1 MTGENSTANKK
12 TFVTFVR
19 GPIVYTKTAIN
30 NEATPAIAFAYLS
43 AYIKNK
49 GYDFTFVDGVAE
61 GLNRVWPMETISS
74 HVCQGLKFE
83 EIIERIPANT
93 DVIAFS
99 AMFSGEW
106 PAAKLL
112 LMAIRKAFPDVTIV
126 AGGEHVTALSEYC
139 LKDCPAINVCVRG
152 EGEHTFYELLECI
165 ENGQGFDEVNGV
177 SFLDGQGNYVENTG
191 QNRIREVDAI
201 PWPYWPDG
209 YLEKFWATGKSFGV
223 MTERDMP
230 MMISRGCPYQ
240 CTFCSN
246 PGMWTTRYILRDIE
260 DVIAELKTH
269 IEKYDITA
277 VQLYDLTAITKKRW
291 IIEFGKRLAEEKISV
306 KWSLPSGT
314 RSEALDDDTL
324 RVLRDI
330 NCNYLVYAPES
341 GSKRTLERIKKRID
355 LDRLTGS
362 IMSAVKIGI
371 VTRANLMIGLPK
383 ESRIDIY
390 RTLAYGLKLAWHGI
404 DEVSMQLFCAYPGTE
419 LFRELVAEK
428 RIVVSDSYFLS
439 LTSIYGDYVSLNH
452 LKTNQSVGPK
462 ELSFYRLICTM
473 LYYLVG
479 YTRFPKRIIR
489 TYRNV
494 KGGTEMTTVLEHR
507 MHDALERRSARVNAK

>member
-191 QNRIREVDAI
+191 QNRIREV
-201 PWPYWPDG
+201 
-209 YLEKFWATGKSFGV
+209 
-223 MTERDMP
+223 
-230 MMISRGCPYQ
+230 
-240 CTFCSN
+240 
-246 PGMWTTRYILRDIE
+246 
-260 DVIAELKTH
+260 
-269 IEKYDITA
+269 
-277 VQLYDLTAITKKRW
+277 
-291 IIEFGKRLAEEKISV
+291 
-306 KWSLPSGT
+306 
-314 RSEALDDDTL
+314 
-324 RVLRDI
+324 
-330 NCNYLVYAPES
+330 
-341 GSKRTLERIKKRID
+341 
-355 LDRLTGS
+355 
-362 IMSAVKIGI
+362 
-371 VTRANLMIGLPK
+371 
-383 ESRIDIY
+383 
-390 RTLAYGLKLAWHGI
+390 
-404 DEVSMQLFCAYPGTE
+404 
-419 LFRELVAEK
+419 
-428 RIVVSDSYFLS
+428 
-439 LTSIYGDYVSLNH
+439 
-452 LKTNQSVGPK
+452 
-462 ELSFYRLICTM
+462 
-473 LYYLVG
+473 
-479 YTRFPKRIIR
+479 
-489 TYRNV
+489 
-494 KGGTEMTTVLEHR
+494 
-507 MHDALERRSARVNAK
+507 